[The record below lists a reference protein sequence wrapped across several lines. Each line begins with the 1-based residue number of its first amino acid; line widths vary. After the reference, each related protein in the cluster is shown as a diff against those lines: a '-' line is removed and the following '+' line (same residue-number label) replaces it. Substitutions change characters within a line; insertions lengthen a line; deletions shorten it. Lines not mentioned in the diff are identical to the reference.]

1 MMMGPDDAIITPIPG
16 KHPKSIGIRC
26 AMVGHP
32 LDAYAVCLLADLSP
46 KNSRRLLLSR
56 LYYTQD
62 ARLGYSIIGPFVGAP
77 YAVMLLETAVAW
89 GVNEIV
95 FFGWCGAVSS
105 DVHIGDII
113 VPDLA
118 YIDEGTSRN
127 YTTRNINKSRP
138 SSILQNYLKKQL
150 SEKDICFH
158 EGPVWTTDAIYR
170 ETFQKIIGYQNKSAL
185 GVDME
190 TSALFS
196 AGLYR
201 NISVGCILAV
211 SDEVSTNQW
220 IQGFNNSKFKES
232 RNKISRVI
240 CNFLKNDSSIES

>member
-1 MMMGPDDAIITPIPG
+1 MMMGPDDAIITPISG
-16 KHPKSIGIRC
+16 KQPKSIGMRC

-32 LDAYAVCLLADLSP
+32 LDVEDACLLAGLSP

-62 ARLGYSIIGPFVGAP
+62 VHLGYSIIGPFIGAP
-77 YAVMLLETAVAW
+77 YAVMLLETAAAW
-89 GVNEIV
+89 GVTEIV

-127 YTTRNINKSRP
+127 YTTQNMNKSRP
-138 SSILQNYLKKQL
+138 FLVLQNYLKRQL

-170 ETFQKIIGYQNKSAL
+170 ETSQKIIGYQNKGAL

-190 TSALFS
+190 SSALFS

-201 NISVGCILAV
+201 NISVGCILVV
-211 SDEVSTNQW
+211 SDEVSAGQW

-232 RNKISRVI
+232 RKKISSII
-240 CNFLKNDSSIES
+240 CNFLKN